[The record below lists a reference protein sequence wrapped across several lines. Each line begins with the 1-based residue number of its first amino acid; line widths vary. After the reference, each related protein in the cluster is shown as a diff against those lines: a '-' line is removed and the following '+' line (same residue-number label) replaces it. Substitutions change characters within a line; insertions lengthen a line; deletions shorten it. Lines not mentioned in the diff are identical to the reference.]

1 MALWF
6 YCLVR
11 RGSFHRL
18 ATVATALA
26 LAGFFVDRVG
36 VEFVV
41 ERFDTDA

>member
-1 MALWF
+1 MASWL
-6 YCLVR
+6 YCLVSR
-11 RGSFHRL
+11 SFHRL

-41 ERFDTDA
+41 QRFDTDA